1 MTLDSANGEAE
12 AEDFGPAVD
21 QSAPWQSAFRQSAFA
36 QPAFPGLGGPND
48 EPPHI
53 VQFYE
58 SDDLLENA
66 VVEFLSDGLSVNA
79 PAVVIATA
87 GHRQAF
93 AEKLGRRGLDPEEL
107 IRAGLLVMLDAE
119 ETLARFMVGS
129 SPDWEL
135 FKRTVGPVLEQARG
149 GRELRAYGEMVDL
162 LWRAGNRSAAVAL
175 EEMWNELRHLWSF
188 SLLCT
193 YVVSSFYKESGGLR
207 EICRTHTHVR
217 PVLGRARS
225 VQSPQNVKA
234 LAAEIGHRK
243 ELEREL
249 RNSVRE
255 LRLRERQ
262 LSAHVADLKRV
273 AIEREVRA
281 RRIERL
287 AKITSAIADAVTP
300 EQVFEAVV
308 DQTRAAL
315 GASSAAL
322 WLTGWREASAR
333 LVRADGYSDEAAQA
347 FATIPL
353 EGVPSSTPI
362 VDAIRGGELIWI
374 ASRDELIAR
383 YPNLAASATPGRDYG
398 VVCLPVVTPGRTL
411 GAIGLTFEDARALDD
426 EEAHFLLLIARYCGQ
441 ALERLRLLAVEQ
453 QNRVRAELLYKLAAA
468 VISAGRVEETFE
480 AALDAIAQ
488 ALGTDRASVLLFD
501 AEGVMRF
508 RAWRNLSDPY
518 RAAVE
523 GHSPW
528 APGARNPQPIVSGD
542 VETDLS
548 MASYLPLFKAEQIG
562 SLAFIPLV
570 GGGRLIGKFMV
581 YYTRPRELSSQE
593 LELACAIANHVAA
606 AVLRFRSL
614 AELQQTV
621 HFNETFAGILGHDLR
636 NPLAAIITS
645 ARLAMNRAETERLQK
660 PLSRILSSSDRM
672 TRMIDQ
678 LLDFTRVRL
687 GGGIPLAPTE
697 LDLLPVVR
705 QVIDELD
712 GANPDWTLR
721 ATSLGDT
728 LGHWDPDRLSQLF
741 SNLVANAVQHGLAEG
756 GVNVS
761 VDGRAADSV
770 RVAVHNMGVIPT
782 SRLPT
787 LFEPMTS
794 RRMEKSPGL
803 GLGLFITRELV
814 RVHGGSID
822 VRSGESEGTTFTVTL
837 PRRRRSEAD
846 GEPPSA

>member
-1 MTLDSANGEAE
+1 MPLESATTVNSC
-12 AEDFGPAVD
+12 D
-21 QSAPWQSAFRQSAFA
+21 
-36 QPAFPGLGGPND
+36 D

-58 SDDLLENA
+58 SEDLLESA
-66 VVEFLSDGLSVNA
+66 VVEFLADGLAADA
-79 PAVVIATA
+79 PTVVIATEA
-87 GHRQAF
+87 HRQSFIAQLTTRGF
-93 AEKLGRRGLDPEEL
+93 DPGRR
-107 IRAGLLVMLDAE
+107 IAAGLLVMHDAQ
-119 ETLARFMVGS
+119 ETLDQFMVGA
-129 SPDWEL
+129 SPDWQR
-135 FKRTVGPVLEQARG
+135 FTRTVGPVIERARAQG
-149 GRELRAYGEMVDL
+149 GGQEIRAYGEMVDL
-162 LWRAGNRSAAVAL
+162 LWRGGNRSAAVAL
-175 EEMWNELRHLWSF
+175 EEMWNELRNLRSF
-188 SLLCT
+188 SLLCS
-193 YVVSSFYKESGGLR
+193 YVVSSFYKESSGLQD
-207 EICRTHTHVR
+207 ICRTHTHVR
-217 PVLGRARS
+217 PLLDRQRPE
-225 VQSPQNVKA
+225 QSAENVRA

-249 RNSVRE
+249 RSSVRE
-255 LRLRERQ
+255 LRVREQ
-262 LSAHVADLKRV
+262 ELKAHLADLKQA
-273 AIEREVRA
+273 AIERDGRA
-281 RRIERL
+281 RRTERL
-287 AKITSAIADAVTP
+287 AKITSAIADAVTA

-322 WLTGWREASAR
+322 WLTGWREATAR
-333 LVRADGYSDEAAQA
+333 LVRTDGYSDEAAQA

-353 EGVPSSTPI
+353 EGVPSATPI

-383 YPNLAASATPGRDYG
+383 YPSLAGSATPSRHYG
-398 VVCLPVVTPGRTL
+398 VVCLPVMTPGRTL

-426 EEAHFLLLIARYCGQ
+426 EEAHFLLLIARYSGQ
-441 ALERLRLLAVEQ
+441 ALERLRLLEVEQ

-468 VISAGRVEETFE
+468 VISASRVEEIFD
-480 AALDAIAQ
+480 AALDAIAR

-528 APGARNPQPIVSGD
+528 AAGAPDPQPIVSGD
-542 VETDLS
+542 VETDPA
-548 MASYLPLFKAEQIG
+548 MASYLPLFKTEQIG
-562 SLAFIPLV
+562 ALAFIPLI

-581 YYTRPRELSSQE
+581 YYTRPRELTAQE
-593 LELACAIANHVAA
+593 LELARAIANHVAA

-614 AELQQTV
+614 AQLQQTV

-645 ARLAMNRAETERLQK
+645 ARLAMNRAETDRLQK

-687 GGGIPLAPTE
+687 GGGIPLVRSE
-697 LDLLPVVR
+697 LDLLPVIR

-712 GANPDWTLR
+712 EANPACALSS
-721 ATSLGDT
+721 TSQGDT
-728 LGHWDPDRLSQLF
+728 LGSWDQDRLSQLF
-741 SNLVANAVQHGLAEG
+741 SNLVANAVQHGVAEG
-756 GVNVS
+756 GVTVTI
-761 VDGRAADSV
+761 DGRAADSV
-770 RVAVHNMGVIPT
+770 RVAVQNRGVIPVDQ
-782 SRLPT
+782 LPT
-787 LFEPMTS
+787 LFEPLAA
-794 RRMEKSPGL
+794 RRMQKSRGL

-814 RVHGGSID
+814 CVHGGSID
-822 VRSGESEGTTFTVTL
+822 VCSDEATGTTFTVVL
-837 PRRRRSEAD
+837 PRRRPREVG
-846 GEPPSA
+846 GEVAAEPART

>member
-1 MTLDSANGEAE
+1 MTLDSANAE
-12 AEDFGPAVD
+12 AETGNLGAAVEEPAFG
-21 QSAPWQSAFRQSAFA
+21 
-36 QPAFPGLGGPND
+36 QPAFGQPAFAGLGGPSD

-66 VVEFLSDGLSVNA
+66 VVDFLSAGLSANA

-87 GHRQAF
+87 AHRRAF
-93 AEKLGRRGLDPEEL
+93 AEKLGTRGLDPEEL
-107 IRAGLLVMLDAE
+107 TRAGLLVMLDAE

-135 FKRTVGPVLEQARG
+135 FKRTVGPVLEEACALAG

-162 LWRAGNRSAAVAL
+162 LWRAGNRSAAIAL
-175 EEMWNELRHLWSF
+175 EEMWNELRNVWSF

-207 EICRTHTHVR
+207 DICRTHTHVR
-217 PVLGRARS
+217 PVLGRTRS
-225 VQSPQNVKA
+225 VKSTQNVKA

-262 LSAHVADLKRV
+262 LSAHVADLKRA
-273 AIEREVRA
+273 AIERDVRA
-281 RRIERL
+281 RRTERL

-308 DQTRAAL
+308 DQARAAL
-315 GASSAAL
+315 GASTAAL

-333 LVRADGYSDEAAQA
+333 LVRADGYSDEAAHA
-347 FATIPL
+347 FATVSL

-383 YPNLAASATPGRDYG
+383 YPNLAGSATPGRDYG

-453 QNRVRAELLYKLAAA
+453 QNRVRAELLYRLAAA
-468 VISAGRVEETFE
+468 VISAGRVEEIFE

-501 AEGVMRF
+501 EEGVMRF

-518 RAAVE
+518 RPAVE